1 MEVIDKELLELFLAV
16 AKIYFET
23 GGTIQNT

>member
-1 MEVIDKELLELFLAV
+1 MEVIDKEALEFFLAV